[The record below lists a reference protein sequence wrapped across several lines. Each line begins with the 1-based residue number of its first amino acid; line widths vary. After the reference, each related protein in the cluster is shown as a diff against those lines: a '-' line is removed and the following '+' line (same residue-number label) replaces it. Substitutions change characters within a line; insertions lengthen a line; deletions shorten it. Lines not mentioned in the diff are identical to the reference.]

1 MALHALLFSRDQE
14 TINLVHEVLKTL
26 DIEVSQCSVAQE
38 AVQRLTATRFDAI
51 IVDNADASGAVAV
64 LSAAK
69 TLPACEESIG
79 IVLAV
84 SRNSIGLAQGAR
96 SHMVLYRPLSAGR
109 LRNGVKSAL
118 GLRAEGDE
126 ARESQR
132 APINIP
138 ATLRGAGL
146 DENLIFITNLSA
158 GGAALKVGPSISSS
172 SIQTIQSPQSP
183 NQRKISALLWNWY
196 GEMSRAAWEFALRAC
211 RQPSAKAWKSFW
223 PPTRHC
229 SSARP
234 KPAPDLNSSGMPA
247 TR

>member
-1 MALHALLFSRDQE
+1 MALHALLFSCDQE
-14 TINLVHEVLKTL
+14 IINLVNEVLKTL

-38 AVQRLTATRFDAI
+38 AVQRLTATRFDTI

-172 SIQTIQSPQSP
+172 SIQTIEFSLPDTKENLSTPVELVWRDVEGRMGVRFASVSPTFIESLEKFLAAHPAIQ
-183 NQRKISALLWNWY
+183 Q
-196 GEMSRAAWEFALRAC
+196 RAAQAGA
-211 RQPSAKAWKSFW
+211 
-223 PPTRHC
+223 
-229 SSARP
+229 SS
-234 KPAPDLNSSGMPA
+234 
-247 TR
+247 